1 MTKDRWEALMSAM
14 GLGSSIDC
22 YNALYANYSEKHR
35 FYHTVKH
42 IEAML
47 YHFDTVIDIVERPAE
62 LELAIWFHDA
72 IYKTL
77 SKTNEKDSAEW
88 AQEFLLSKGYDAM
101 GVERIYHLIMAT
113 LHNGETNGND
123 EKLLVDIDLT
133 ILGASPDV
141 YDEFE
146 RNVRKEY
153 KVVPALIY
161 RKKRKELLKSFLNSP
176 SIYNLGYF
184 KDKYERA
191 ARQNITRAI
200 AVL

>member
-22 YNALYANYSEKHR
+22 Y
-35 FYHTVKH
+35 
-42 IEAML
+42 
-47 YHFDTVIDIVERPAE
+47 
-62 LELAIWFHDA
+62 
-72 IYKTL
+72 
-77 SKTNEKDSAEW
+77 
-88 AQEFLLSKGYDAM
+88 
-101 GVERIYHLIMAT
+101 
-113 LHNGETNGND
+113 
-123 EKLLVDIDLT
+123 
-133 ILGASPDV
+133 
-141 YDEFE
+141 
-146 RNVRKEY
+146 NVRKEY

-176 SIYNLGYF
+176 SIYNSGYF